1 MKNVFGCLVVAVLA
15 MVLSGCANE
24 RYLDLGEKA
33 LDVIPEDIGRFSAH
47 LGTRRAEEK
56 TKQEAIKA
64 AKESEDAD
72 RKEDSQNVIT
82 NIDTDIKAL
91 AAANIEQSKT
101 MRKIVKY
108 LANKLGGKNE
118 FELATTKAPK
128 GVVAET
134 LDSAGNAFAKVA
146 DTPAAL
152 ATSIGVTAVKIS
164 KAAIKEAGD
173 DTSTGDN
180 SPVTVTKTT
189 TTSKTEATNTA
200 AEGSATG
207 SAGNQ
212 QNTDILPAPPLEEG
226 ALGPVAAT
234 TE

>member
-1 MKNVFGCLVVAVLA
+1 MVAMLG
-15 MVLSGCANE
+15 LTGGCANQ
-24 RYLDLGEKA
+24 RVLDLSEAAVEK
-33 LDVIPEDIGRFSAH
+33 IPEDIGRHSAY
-47 LGTRRAEEK
+47 LGARRAEEK

-82 NIDTDIKAL
+82 NIDTDIKAM

-118 FELATTKAPK
+118 FELATTPTPK
-128 GVVAET
+128 GAVSEGI
-134 LDSAGNAFAKVA
+134 DSLGNAVQKVGN
-146 DTPAAL
+146 TPAAV
-152 ATSIGVTAVKIS
+152 AGVVGGFIGSVAKDGI
-164 KAAIKEAGD
+164 AGAGD
-173 DTSTGDN
+173 KMQTGDN
-180 SPVTVTKTT
+180 SPATLTKTT

-207 SAGNQ
+207 SAGNTEQ
-212 QNTDILPAPPLEEG
+212 AAPLVEEVVEE
-226 ALGPVAAT
+226 AQVV
-234 TE
+234 E